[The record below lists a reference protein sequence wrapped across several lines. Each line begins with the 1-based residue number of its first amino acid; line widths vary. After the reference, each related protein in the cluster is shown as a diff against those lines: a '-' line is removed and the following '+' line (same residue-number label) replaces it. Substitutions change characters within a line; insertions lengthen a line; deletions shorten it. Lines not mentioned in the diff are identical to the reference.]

1 MSLRRR
7 PVGFTLIELLVVVAI
22 ISLLVAILL
31 PSLGAARN
39 QAKQAQCLAN
49 LHGFGQAF
57 AAYAVDYQQT
67 IMPYAWTDSKTGK
80 VLYWFPELSEW
91 GYMGRTGQNG
101 QNGQAAG
108 RASPFMCPTGLNRQ
122 GFIWES
128 PVSQTDMISGS
139 YDTESDTTQ
148 KNYNCNY
155 LMSALDPWVA
165 GPVGPF
171 SWIDPTSNLGSLYPG
186 RYVDSLPPTNST
198 HIGYAKES
206 MVEQPSS
213 VGLITDGCTL
223 ITYGD
228 FARINMRHGNKGNSS
243 TNWLFMDGHALN
255 LKQGTF
261 PDVTGDAWNP
271 APTIQKPN
279 YEVRLTLRRL

>member
-1 MSLRRR
+1 MSQRRT
-7 PVGFTLIELLVVVAI
+7 GFTLIELLVVVAI
-22 ISLLVAILL
+22 ISVLIAILL

-39 QAKQAQCLAN
+39 QAKQTRCLSN
-49 LHGFGQAF
+49 LHGIGEAF
-57 AAYAVDYQQT
+57 AAYSADYQQT
-67 IMPYAWTDSKTGK
+67 IMPYAWTDPKSGK
-80 VLYWFPELSEW
+80 VFYWFPELSEW
-91 GYMGRTGQNG
+91 GYMGRSGQNG
-101 QNGQAAG
+101 QDKG
-108 RASPFMCPTGLNRQ
+108 RGSPYMCPTGLDRQ

-139 YDTESDTTQ
+139 YDTESDTTN
-148 KNYNCNY
+148 KAYNCNY

-171 SWIDPTSNLGSLYPG
+171 SWIDPSSNLGSMFPG
-186 RYVDSLPPTNST
+186 RYVDSQPVNMST
-198 HIGYAKES
+198 HIGYARES

-223 ITYGD
+223 LSYGD
-228 FARINMRHGNKGNSS
+228 FARINMRHGNNGNSS
-243 TNWLFMDGHALN
+243 ANWLFMDGHALN

-261 PDVTGDAWNP
+261 PDKSGDAWNP

-279 YEVRLTLRRL
+279 YEVRVTLRRL